1 MRGLDSSTGPA
12 FVIPTLSPSSST
24 TSLSSECSTQN
35 TAGSNSKHAQLQL
48 DKLPVAGMSVIPRNS
63 VTLRVRGHVY
73 DNSASPSFLDTSE
86 IFYDSRAIRAGV
98 DPESRNDV
106 RLIRYENPLVTATS
120 RSIISDIHALVR
132 LCCAVDVPKPSSI
145 LHAIRRRRPLNNP
158 DGEPWFRALRVWS
171 EVDDISETESFDGHK
186 KSLVEHTV
194 NVLFF
199 PDLHTTYRIPK
210 IFLLRH
216 PPPSPSEPGSSQL
229 SLALPASPSFTIPG
243 TRISLPSP
251 LHFQLPVMTRLS
263 FNEQGQITYHVD
275 IWDVRDVLRLI
286 PGVRVVQWFLGR
298 AGALGLSWISRKLQ
312 PHTNISGIQQND
324 DIDVMKKGGALLTA
338 STADSV

>member
-1 MRGLDSSTGPA
+1 MRGLDSSTPA
-12 FVIPTLSPSSST
+12 FVVPTLSPSSST

-35 TAGSNSKHAQLQL
+35 TTGSNSKYAQLQV
-48 DKLPVAGMSVIPRNS
+48 DKLPVADMSVIPRNT

-73 DNSASPSFLDTSE
+73 DNSAFPSFLDTSE
-86 IFYDSRAIRAGV
+86 IFYDSRA
-98 DPESRNDV
+98 
-106 RLIRYENPLVTATS
+106 RYENPLVTATS
-120 RSIISDIHALVR
+120 RSVISDIHALVR

-145 LHAIRRRRPLNNP
+145 LRAILRRRPPVNP
-158 DGEPWFRALRVWS
+158 DGEPWFRALRVWT

-229 SLALPASPSFTIPG
+229 SLALPASPSLTIPG

-298 AGALGLSWISRKLQ
+298 AGAMGLSWISRKLQ
-312 PHTNISGIQQND
+312 PHTNTPGIQQND
-324 DIDVMKKGGALLTA
+324 DIDVMKRGGTLLTA
-338 STADSV
+338 SAAHSV